1 MIGNSVNSF
10 RNSTGRNER
19 EAMEF
24 IMHPIGVIHSPFTDK
39 SKTPIQPSRSTAKGT
54 VEIFSDFAE
63 GLADVEGFSHII
75 LLYVFHCSSGYELHV
90 KPFLDNQLRG
100 LFATRHP
107 CRPNPIGMSIV
118 RLLNCK
124 KNVLEIEGVDVLDNT
139 PLLDIKPYVPDFDV
153 KTEVRTG
160 WYQVRNMDDQ
170 V

>member
-1 MIGNSVNSF
+1 
-10 RNSTGRNER
+10 
-19 EAMEF
+19 
-24 IMHPIGVIHSPFTDK
+24 MHPIGVIHSPFTDK

-75 LLYVFHCSSGYELHV
+75 LLYVFHCSSGYELQV

-118 RLLNCK
+118 RLLNCQ
-124 KNVLEIEGVDVLDNT
+124 NNILEIEGVDVLDNT